1 MFDKNANPAFRK
13 RALIILII
21 GFITMYFSACF
32 GTDILNVV
40 QKPIMEKLGC
50 SATQASLGWSIGGYS
65 VIIFSFISS
74 TIVMKKGVRGF
85 STLSFMI
92 MAVGALLVGVGYN
105 MNSVAVIAIGGFL
118 SKNFL
123 QAIQLCVFQVVA
135 RWFGKTRGMVL
146 GFIGAAFALDNSTS
160 SSGLTL
166 IYNAIGFTGMMI
178 VTAVILVV
186 LGVLTFLF
194 VRTAPEELG
203 LTVDGLEPVAGEMHR
218 GETGKSKWTFGK
230 LFSKKE
236 TWCIML
242 GFGIFNMTL
251 QAVITQFFGS
261 LLGMGVSQQMCMT
274 YMLVFGLLGV
284 VMSPIYGKLIDK
296 LGAPK
301 TGVVAAVLYI
311 AAIVGFCLHIPLLA
325 ATGLT
330 FFVGSP
336 VLQPALTIHV
346 FGGREYQAANRY
358 TTVGAS
364 VISACGIPFMTIF
377 FDATGSY
384 TMAYYTL
391 LVLNIVVLVLMLACR
406 NTYIDD

>member
-1 MFDKNANPAFRK
+1 
-13 RALIILII
+13 
-21 GFITMYFSACF
+21 
-32 GTDILNVV
+32 
-40 QKPIMEKLGC
+40 
-50 SATQASLGWSIGGYS
+50 
-65 VIIFSFISS
+65 
-74 TIVMKKGVRGF
+74 
-85 STLSFMI
+85 
-92 MAVGALLVGVGYN
+92 
-105 MNSVAVIAIGGFL
+105 
-118 SKNFL
+118 
-123 QAIQLCVFQVVA
+123 
-135 RWFGKTRGMVL
+135 
-146 GFIGAAFALDNSTS
+146 
-160 SSGLTL
+160 
-166 IYNAIGFTGMMI
+166 
-178 VTAVILVV
+178 
-186 LGVLTFLF
+186 
-194 VRTAPEELG
+194 
-203 LTVDGLEPVAGEMHR
+203 
-218 GETGKSKWTFGK
+218 
-230 LFSKKE
+230 
-236 TWCIML
+236 
-242 GFGIFNMTL
+242 MTL

-391 LVLNIVVLVLMLACR
+391 LALNIVVLVLMLACR